1 MDRIR
6 DVEHWHWSW
15 MPFRLGQRG
24 VLRYLLRRG
33 AGAVTGRLPGRRR
46 RRSDE

>member
-1 MDRIR
+1 M
-6 DVEHWHWSW
+6 S
-15 MPFRLGQRG
+15 FRLGQRG

-33 AGAVTGRLPGRRR
+33 ARAVTGSLTARRR